1 MALFIRQDEE
11 RSELQKRL
19 ATELQEKARKNAE
32 EKNRQIDGVED
43 SSYIENLKKPA
54 SKSILTV
61 LLIVGIIL
69 FIIGLTIL
77 NSSR

>member
-11 RSELQKRL
+11 RSELQRRL
-19 ATELQEKARKNAE
+19 AAELQEKARQNVE

-54 SKSILTV
+54 SRSIGVV
-61 LLIVGIIL
+61 LLIVGIAL
-69 FIIGLTIL
+69 FIIGLTML
-77 NSSR
+77 NASR